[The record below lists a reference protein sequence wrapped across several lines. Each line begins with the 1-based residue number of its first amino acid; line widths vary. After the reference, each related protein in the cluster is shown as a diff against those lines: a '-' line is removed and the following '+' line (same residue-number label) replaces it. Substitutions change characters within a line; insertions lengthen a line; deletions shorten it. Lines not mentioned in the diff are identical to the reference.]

1 MTFVLWEHLAQVIHP
16 VGSEGEGL
24 LVIGVVDPE
33 AAVLRL
39 HVGSHV
45 PQQLLVLAEH
55 LGGATDRDRVSR
67 CRHNQAARWTAGGP
81 RQFQGSSAASSVAL

>member
-33 AAVLRL
+33 AAVLGL
-39 HVGSHV
+39 HVGGYV
-45 PQQLLVLAEH
+45 PQHLFVLAEDF
-55 LGGATDRDRVSR
+55 GGTADGDCGSR
-67 CRHNQAARWTAGGP
+67 RCHGQAARATGGAR
-81 RQFQGSSAASSVAL
+81 RQFQGNNAAKSVIL